1 MSTTLVSTW
10 ASCLTSY
17 FVFCRF
23 KAPTKNIPYSAT
35 FRADSKTT
43 MDVGDKICWWQVC
56 HRSQSIER
64 YYFQIDKR
72 LMSAAV
78 SLIYFVVIFA
88 IQLKTPKALDKI
100 KREKTLIFAFSIVI
114 GFGFAINFLLRL
126 VFISR
131 LSWLSHWLVKMFVFD
146 WLSVNDYENH

>member
-1 MSTTLVSTW
+1 
-10 ASCLTSY
+10 
-17 FVFCRF
+17 
-23 KAPTKNIPYSAT
+23 
-35 FRADSKTT
+35 
-43 MDVGDKICWWQVC
+43 
-56 HRSQSIER
+56 
-64 YYFQIDKR
+64 
-72 LMSAAV
+72 MSAAV

-131 LSWLSHWLVKMFVFD
+131 LSWLSHWLVKRFVFD